1 MLSRISHFAG
11 ISDTRRELKWTAYRG
26 WNALSMRQGVVE
38 LTVVPAIGGRLMSIR
53 DEGVELAYVNDALAG
68 HVPDWSAE
76 QWRTLCGEWDFPLW
90 GGGKTWVAPESDWPK
105 RAPQRDLDSGS
116 YEVVSTWFDSR
127 SMGVELLSPV
137 CRQSGLQVRRRI
149 VLSARDG
156 SWTTLHELSNRS
168 EVARPCAIW
177 DVLMLRRP
185 GRVDVVIENAQ
196 RDWRESVTPFLAKGP
211 LGDVRES
218 GFVTGSSKHVTT
230 RCTEAIEFKLGIDN
244 SPGVAHV
251 VFDLPE
257 GRHTLSRRFPVFP
270 DARYAHGSPLEVFNA
285 PRLPYFEIESH
296 GPLVV
301 LQPREST
308 TLSVVEA
315 VTGGVEEHR

>member
-11 ISDTRRELKWTAYRG
+11 LSDNRRELKWTGYRG
-26 WNALSMRQGVVE
+26 WNALQMRQGAVE
-38 LTVVPAIGGRLMSIR
+38 LFVVPAIGGRLMSIR
-53 DEGVELAYVNDALAG
+53 HEGVELAYVNDALAG
-68 HVPDWSAE
+68 QVPGWSAE

-90 GGGKTWVAPESDWPK
+90 GGGKTWVAPESDWPEG
-105 RAPQRDLDSGS
+105 APQRDLDSGP
-116 YEVVSTWFDSR
+116 YEVVNTWFDSR
-127 SMGVELLSPV
+127 SMGVELLSAV
-137 CRQSGLQVRRRI
+137 CRQSGLQIRRRI
-149 VLSARDG
+149 ALSGQDG
-156 SWTTLHELSNRS
+156 SWTTSHELSNRG
-168 EVARPCAIW
+168 EAARPCAIW

-196 RDWRESVTPFLAKGP
+196 QDWRKSVTPFFAKGP
-211 LGDVRES
+211 LGDVRDS
-218 GFVTGSSKHVTT
+218 GFVTGSGNHVST

-244 SPGVAHV
+244 SPGIMHA

-257 GRHTLSRRFPVFP
+257 GKHTLTRRFPVFP

-285 PRLPYFEIESH
+285 PKLPYFEIESH

-301 LQPREST
+301 LHPREST

-315 VTGGVEEHR
+315 VTGDEEHG